1 MFGSY
6 SQPSESE
13 FLRHSVH
20 TYKVVQANWQQIELS
35 FMHQPSYTSNCVT
48 STEEAT
54 LFDGFSVHT
63 NSLKNIEENMLSLN
77 PPSIPPKKN
86 KVSTNQITVFCL
98 RSKIGHLLTHVS
110 NVICLM
116 KPCSCAHVC
125 LTFFFCAQH
134 LFL

>member
-35 FMHQPSYTSNCVT
+35 FMHQPSFNSSYVS
-48 STEEAT
+48 STEESS
-54 LFDGFSVHT
+54 FYDGYTVNA
-63 NSLKNIEENMLSLN
+63 NSHKETENTISLN

-86 KVSTNQITVFCL
+86 KVSIKN
-98 RSKIGHLLTHVS
+98 
-110 NVICLM
+110 
-116 KPCSCAHVC
+116 
-125 LTFFFCAQH
+125 
-134 LFL
+134 LFNNFLPTGNLN